1 MNLVERLR
9 DERYITTADWIL
21 KEVREAA
28 DRIDELEAALNE
40 CLPYIKQ
47 ANVTA
52 EAKHDNI
59 SGQYYMSGCEYEIM
73 QETDLL
79 MQKIAALNKG
89 KDQ

>member
-28 DRIDELEAALNE
+28 DRIEALEEGLQYFIDWDHDVDDVAL
-40 CLPYIKQ
+40 K
-47 ANVTA
+47 
-52 EAKHDNI
+52 
-59 SGQYYMSGCEYEIM
+59 
-73 QETDLL
+73 
-79 MQKIAALNKG
+79 ALNKG